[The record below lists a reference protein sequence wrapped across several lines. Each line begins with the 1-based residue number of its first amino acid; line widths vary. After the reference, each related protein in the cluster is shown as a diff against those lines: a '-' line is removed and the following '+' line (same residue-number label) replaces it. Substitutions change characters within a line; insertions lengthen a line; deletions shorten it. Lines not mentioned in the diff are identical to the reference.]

1 MKIVLWSIKG
11 KAGRLASKHA
21 LSFLFYIESES
32 GRCPDNPQ
40 PFEKGWRKLLTTL
53 TESFCSSAIDIAV
66 YGESVVGGRG
76 AETWVICMVFIL
88 TAVLVCRGEFREAGG
103 KNAETVSVAEMYT
116 YKNIGV

>member
-1 MKIVLWSIKG
+1 MKG

-21 LSFLFYIESES
+21 LSFY
-32 GRCPDNPQ
+32 
-40 PFEKGWRKLLTTL
+40 
-53 TESFCSSAIDIAV
+53 
-66 YGESVVGGRG
+66 
-76 AETWVICMVFIL
+76 